1 MELYRLVIGYILLMG
16 LNREVMIIEMF
27 NYKLDNM
34 SEFVIV
40 IVIIYIYIF

>member
-1 MELYRLVIGYILLMG
+1 MG
-16 LNREVMIIEMF
+16 LNMEVMIIEMF
-27 NYKLDNM
+27 SYKLDNM